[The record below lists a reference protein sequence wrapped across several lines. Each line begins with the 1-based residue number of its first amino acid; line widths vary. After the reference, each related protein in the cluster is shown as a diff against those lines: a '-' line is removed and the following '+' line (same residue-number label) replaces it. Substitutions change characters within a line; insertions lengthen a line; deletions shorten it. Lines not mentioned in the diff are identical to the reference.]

1 MKKHFLFICFIT
13 YLTINTR
20 LIAQVNDSIT
30 DVQPL
35 KKQLTPK
42 QKYVLGAL
50 AAHQL
55 ATFYLEYKW
64 WWEGNYH
71 PFVMSS
77 DGGFNNYSLGIDK
90 VGHFY
95 TSYVYFKTLNEL
107 MRWGEFKPKTRLWV
121 STAIPLVWALS
132 IEIGDG
138 FSSYEFSPGDLA
150 ANTLGIAYGLA
161 QEKFPYLKNFN
172 FKYSYFPTRY
182 FLDNHFYQWK
192 LTSDYGGHIY
202 WISADI
208 NNLLAKPVK
217 RFWPKYLNL
226 AFGYGIAD
234 WATGRKFCLGL
245 DWNLGAFTTKNKTVQ
260 TVKNILDFYHYPAP
274 GIKKTGTESIKFE
287 PILLN

>member
-1 MKKHFLFICFIT
+1 MQ
-13 YLTINTR
+13 
-20 LIAQVNDSIT
+20 LIAQVNDSLTIAK
-30 DVQPL
+30 PL
-35 KKQLTPK
+35 KNQLNRK
-42 QKYVLGAL
+42 QKYILSGL
-50 AAHQL
+50 AVHQL
-55 ATFYLEYKW
+55 ATFYLEYQW
-64 WWEGNYH
+64 WWKGDYH

-107 MRWGEFKPKTRLWV
+107 MKWGDFNPKTRLWV
-121 STAIPLVWALS
+121 STAIPFVWALS

-150 ANTLGIAYGLA
+150 ANTLGITYGLA
-161 QEKFPYLKNFN
+161 QERYPYLKNFN
-172 FKYSYFPTRY
+172 FKYSYFPSQY
-182 FLDNHFYQWK
+182 FINNHFYQWR

-202 WISADI
+202 WLSADI
-208 NNLLAKPVK
+208 NNMLSKPAK

-234 WATGRKFCLGL
+234 WAAGRKFCISL
-245 DWNLGAFTTKNKTVQ
+245 DWNLGAITTKNKTVQ

-274 GIKKTGTESIKFE
+274 GIKKIGNESFKFE
-287 PILLN
+287 PLLLN